1 MPNMAVMSFSRM
13 RWSFCCAALKAS
25 RVMDRGLKAARSDFR
40 PAIRAG
46 GSGQLG
52 RDGLADESDDA
63 LAIGML

>member
-1 MPNMAVMSFSRM
+1 
-13 RWSFCCAALKAS
+13 
-25 RVMDRGLKAARSDFR
+25 MDRGLKANRSDFR

-63 LAIGML
+63 LAIGMYVRETNLVCFQRLQTFLN

>member
-1 MPNMAVMSFSRM
+1 
-13 RWSFCCAALKAS
+13 
-25 RVMDRGLKAARSDFR
+25 MDRGLKAARSDFR

-63 LAIGML
+63 LAIGMYVRETNLV